1 MKALLTTL
9 LLIFVM
15 GNVHAATKGR
25 IMTDG
30 KVSMYQNGK
39 MVNSFTNQGPIDENS
54 LIACDGNCLVK
65 IKGISLMAN
74 DQSRFAVKELAG
86 STNLYLENGKISFA
100 ISDTSK
106 QFSFFTA
113 DGYYITS
120 EGFISPASTN
130 NSVKGYMQATDRGTE
145 IGMDQGT
152 MVIQTD
158 EGIREVKSGQAILLA
173 QLPPGQQ
180 NNTKNDDDDDDK
192 GAAVPPCPFFDF
204 TCKTPAEI
212 VAASVGAGALGFAGY
227 HFYDNVLD
235 DDDTRLLD
243 NETRSAS
250 PNQ

>member
-1 MKALLTTL
+1 MKALLTIL
-9 LLIFVM
+9 LVIFVM
-15 GNVHAATKGR
+15 STAHAATKGR

-30 KVSMYQNGK
+30 KVSMYKNGR
-39 MVNSFTNQGPIDENS
+39 MINSFNNQGPIDENS

-86 STNLYLENGKISFA
+86 STNLYLENGKVSFA

-106 QFSFFTA
+106 QFSFITA
-113 DGYYITS
+113 DGYYITT

-158 EGIREVKSGQAILLA
+158 EGIQEVKSGQAILLA

-180 NNTKNDDDDDDK
+180 NNTKNDDDDDK
-192 GAAVPPCPFFDF
+192 GAAVPPCTFFDL
-204 TCKTPAEI
+204 TCKTPAEL
-212 VAASVGAGALGFAGY
+212 VAVSAGAGTVGFAGY
-227 HFYDNVLD
+227 LFYNNVLD
-235 DDDTRLLD
+235 DDDNSLLD
-243 NETRSAS
+243 NKTRSVAS